1 MTSKRTGLLSLFGAI
16 ILSGVAHAD
25 DPDGPQKMLAVAKM
39 AGACGILD
47 SMIQLQS
54 TTKMQGG
61 DEFVARF
68 WAVEAARLGLTVVQL
83 SETCTKTVK
92 AYDQVWKA
100 AASDAK

>member
-1 MTSKRTGLLSLFGAI
+1 MTFKRIGFPLLVGATF
-16 ILSGVAHAD
+16 LSGVAQAD
-25 DPDGPQKMLAVAKM
+25 DRDGPQKMLAVAKM

-68 WAVEAARLGLTVVQL
+68 WSVEAARLGLTVSQL
-83 SETCTKTVK
+83 SETCTKSIK
-92 AYDQVWKA
+92 AYDEVWKA
-100 AASDAK
+100 VASGAK